1 MSRPPKTKD
10 MSVRAVGRAIAI
22 LQAINRAGA
31 LTMRDIAHE
40 SVLPYPTAYRIVRT
54 LSQEGLIEREA
65 GKKTYRPTA
74 LVLSLSSGF
83 QGHTWLALIARR
95 HAVELTEKV
104 GWPISITTPVGD
116 RMVIRESTHALTPMT
131 YNLYDPGYAL
141 PMLESASGRAWIAFS
156 PPDSR
161 SSLLRTLRAN
171 PENAYNETL
180 HSFESGQLTAKIKR
194 DGYARKGQNKLTKN
208 PGKTS
213 SIAVPIFENGTI
225 CAALALAYFSSTM
238 TTYGAARKYL
248 SEMRRTVDA
257 IVKELADSVSL
268 APGQPSPAP

>member
-1 MSRPPKTKD
+1 MRS
-10 MSVRAVGRAIAI
+10 VGRAIAI
-22 LQAINRAGA
+22 LQAINRAGT
-31 LTMRDIAHE
+31 LTMRDIARE
-40 SVLPYPTAYRIVRT
+40 AALPYPTAYRIVRT
-54 LSQEGLIEREA
+54 LFQEGLIEREA

-83 QGHTWLALIARR
+83 QGHNWLALIARP
-95 HAVELTEKV
+95 HAVALTEKV
-104 GWPISITTPVGD
+104 SWPVSVTTPVGD

-161 SSLLRTLRAN
+161 LSLLRMLRAN

-180 HSFESGQLTAKIKR
+180 LSFESGQLTAKIR
-194 DGYARKGQNKLTKN
+194 REGYARKGQNKTTKN

-248 SEMRRTVDA
+248 SEMRRTADA
-257 IVKELADSVSL
+257 IVTELADPASL
-268 APGQPSPAP
+268 VAGQPGQSP